1 MTPRAAL
8 ERLLDAAYINRAEAE
23 GIIDAFLDPTL
34 EPSLAGGAVA
44 LLAQRPIT
52 PDLLTGAVSA
62 IRAAMI
68 PATTTARTLDTC
80 GTGGDAKG
88 SYNISTA
95 TALLIAA
102 CGVPVAKH
110 GNRAVSGSVGSAD
123 VLEALGVP
131 LDGDGLDTNGFGF
144 FFAPNHHPKL
154 AAIGSARRVLR
165 LRSLFNI
172 AAPLCNP
179 TRPVAQ
185 LVGVYSPSLVEVVAH
200 TLNALGTPRALV
212 VCSNDGLDE
221 LTPSA
226 PSRVAEVRDGVVIV
240 RYSDAAEA
248 GLPPCALN
256 DLRGGTVADNA
267 AAIKGLGDGTAP
279 EAFRNAVLYNA
290 AACLYLYDK
299 VSTFK
304 EGAAEAKALLDNGQ
318 FQTFLAKITSFS
330 FKQ

>member
-1 MTPRAAL
+1 MTPRAAI
-8 ERLLDAAYINRAEAE
+8 ERLLDTAYITRAEAE
-23 GIIDAFLDPTL
+23 EIIGALLDPTL
-34 EPSLAGGAVA
+34 DPHLAGAAVA

-52 PDLLTGAVSA
+52 PDLLTGAVTA

-68 PATTTARTLDTC
+68 PVPTTTPTLDTC

-95 TALLIAA
+95 TALLVAA

-131 LDGDGLDTNGFGF
+131 LNGNTLDTKGFGF
-144 FFAPNHHPKL
+144 FFAPNHHPRL
-154 AAIGSARRVLR
+154 AAIGAARRALG
-165 LRSLFNI
+165 LRSLFNV

-185 LVGVYSPSLVEVVAH
+185 LVGVYSPNLVEVVAH
-200 TLNALGTPRALV
+200 ALNALGTPRALV

-240 RYSDAAEA
+240 RYSDASEV
-248 GLPPCALN
+248 GLPPCKLD
-256 DLRGGTVADNA
+256 DLRGGTAADNA
-267 AAIKGLGDGTAP
+267 AAIKGLGDGTSP
-279 EAFRNAVLYNA
+279 EAFRNAVLYNT
-290 AACLYLYDK
+290 AACLYLHDK
-299 VSTFK
+299 ASTFK
-304 EGAAEAKALLDNGQ
+304 EGAAQAAGVLQSGK
-318 FQTFLAKITSFS
+318 FQEFLTQIT
-330 FKQ
+330 